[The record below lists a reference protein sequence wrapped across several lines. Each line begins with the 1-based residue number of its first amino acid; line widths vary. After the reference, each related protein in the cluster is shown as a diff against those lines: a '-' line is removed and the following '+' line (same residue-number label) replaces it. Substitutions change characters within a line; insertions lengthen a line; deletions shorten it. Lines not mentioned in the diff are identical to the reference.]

1 MNKPWLKH
9 KDWKGVGERQQ
20 KLNFLY
26 VVECARVTAFQYLN

>member
-9 KDWKGVGERQQ
+9 KDWKGVGE
-20 KLNFLY
+20 FLY